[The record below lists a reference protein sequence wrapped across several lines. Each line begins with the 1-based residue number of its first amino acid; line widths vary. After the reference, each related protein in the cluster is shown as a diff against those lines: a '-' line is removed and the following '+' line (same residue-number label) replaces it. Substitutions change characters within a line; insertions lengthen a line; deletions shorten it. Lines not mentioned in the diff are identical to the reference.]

1 MRRGAWWY
9 GDKKKGTSMKKM
21 KNRLTAIA
29 AVAFASV
36 LACGVLAGCSSDKGE
51 QKAGQLEQ
59 TAAAT
64 LEGQKPQHL
73 LRRWRDQAVPGDR
86 GRLQG

>member
-29 AVAFASV
+29 AVALSAV
-36 LACGVLAGCSSDKGE
+36 LACGVLA
-51 QKAGQLEQ
+51 
-59 TAAAT
+59 
-64 LEGQKPQHL
+64 
-73 LRRWRDQAVPGDR
+73 
-86 GRLQG
+86 

>member
-1 MRRGAWWY
+1 
-9 GDKKKGTSMKKM
+9 MKKM

-51 QKAGQLEQ
+51 QKAEQPEQ
-59 TAAAT
+59 TAASTSIAA
-64 LEGQKPQHL
+64 L
-73 LRRWRDQAVPGDR
+73 A
-86 GRLQG
+86 